1 MNSLPIEIQIWDA
14 RQCAEYLG
22 QSYSTFI
29 KRTQYAR
36 GFPQRCPIPGQENSM
51 DPSES
56 YIGAARR
63 AQDWI
68 ASQQVKLT
76 V

>member
-14 RQCAEYLG
+14 QQCAEYLG

-36 GFPQRCPIPGQENSM
+36 GFPQRCPIPGQPRWPAKAVT
-51 DPSES
+51 DWALGRSEIDA
-56 YIGAARR
+56 Y
-63 AQDWI
+63 
-68 ASQQVKLT
+68 V
-76 V
+76 